1 MSTNDNQIKHLKREI
16 LIRITEAF
24 LSDNFEENA
33 RKIPYAMRPKGCE
46 TDLRCCIYKE
56 RAVIRDRIVAGLG
69 HSIEKDDE
77 YTLLSDYAKEA
88 TQRQKPD
95 EEILTVLQGAC
106 KGCVPSSVYV
116 TDLCQGCV
124 ARPCKTTC
132 KFGAISIING
142 KSHIDPSKCK
152 NCGMCI
158 NACPYSA
165 IAKII
170 VPCESVCPVDAIK
183 KDESGHARID
193 FSKCISCGKCIM
205 ACPFGAIHEKSQI
218 IDVLSRI
225 KEGKNVVAMIA
236 PAIAGQF
243 PYPVS
248 KVRTA
253 LLKIGFKDVLEVA
266 QGADVTTLTEAKDF
280 KERMGEN
287 APFRTSSCCAAY
299 NELVKKHIP
308 EMKPYV
314 SETGTPMYYTAEIAK
329 KKDPDCITVFISPC
343 SAKRKEA
350 MDNPNA
356 DYVINFEELGSILVA
371 MKIEI
376 NNLEDTDF
384 EVESSKEGRNFPLSG
399 GVAEAV
405 KSALAQQGDTVEIHP
420 CIINGLNKQSIRE
433 LKNYAKTGQCPNGN
447 LVEIMSCEGGCVG
460 GNSALIAQRKAQKQ
474 ITDYANEGK
483 PVVKKETQEQK

>member
-132 KFGAISIING
+132 KFGEISIING

-287 APFRTSSCCAAY
+287 APFMTTSCCAAY

>member
-16 LIRITEAF
+16 LIRIAEAF

-33 RKIPYAMRPKGCE
+33 RKIPYDMRPKGCE

-77 YTLLSDYAKEA
+77 YTLLSDYAKKA

-132 KFGAISIING
+132 KFGAISIVNG
-142 KSHIDPSKCK
+142 KSHIDASKCK

-243 PYPVS
+243 PYPMA

-280 KERMGEN
+280 KERMAEN
-287 APFRTSSCCAAY
+287 APFMTTSCCAAY

-314 SETGTPMYYTAEIAK
+314 SETGTPMYYTTEIAK

-356 DYVINFEELGSILVA
+356 DYVINFEELGSMLVA

-405 KSALAQQGDTVEIHP
+405 KSALTQQEEDVEIHP
-420 CIINGLNKQSIRE
+420 CVVNGLNKQSIRE

-460 GNSALIAQRKAQKQ
+460 GNSTLTAQRKAQKQ

-483 PVVKKETQEQK
+483 PVVKKEKEQAQ

>member
-16 LIRITEAF
+16 LVRITEAF
-24 LSDNFEENA
+24 LSGDFEENA

-46 TDLRCCIYKE
+46 VDLRCCVHKE

-69 HSIEKDDE
+69 YPIEKDDE
-77 YTLLSDYAKEA
+77 CTLLSTYAKGAAE
-88 TQRQKPD
+88 REKPD

-106 KGCVPSSVYV
+106 KGCVPSTVYV

-132 KFGAISIING
+132 RFGAISIING
-142 KSHIDPSKCK
+142 KSHIDSSKCK

-193 FSKCISCGKCIM
+193 FSKCITCGKCIS

-218 IDVLSRI
+218 VDVLSRI

-266 QGADVTTLTEAKDF
+266 QGADVTTLTEAADF
-280 KERMGEN
+280 KERMNEGQS
-287 APFRTSSCCAAY
+287 FMTTSCCAAY
-299 NELVKKHIP
+299 NELVKKHLP
-308 EMKPYV
+308 EIKPFV

-329 KKDPDCITVFISPC
+329 KRDPDCITVFISPC
-343 SAKRKEA
+343 SSKRKEA
-350 MDNPNA
+350 LDNPNV

-371 MKIEI
+371 MKIEV
-376 NNLEDTDF
+376 NNLEDSEF
-384 EVESSKEGRNFPLSG
+384 ETKSSKEGRNFPLSG

-405 KSALAQQGDTVEIHP
+405 KSALQYQGENIEVMP
-420 CIINGLNKQSIRE
+420 CVINGLNKQSIRE
-433 LKNYAKTGQCPNGN
+433 LKNFAKNGKCPNGN
-447 LVEIMSCEGGCVG
+447 LVEVMSCEGGCIG

-474 ITDYANEGK
+474 ITDYANEGG
-483 PVVKKETQEQK
+483 PVVKDSIEQK

>member
-170 VPCESVCPVDAIK
+170 VPCESVCPVDDIK

-287 APFRTSSCCAAY
+287 APFMTTSCCAAY